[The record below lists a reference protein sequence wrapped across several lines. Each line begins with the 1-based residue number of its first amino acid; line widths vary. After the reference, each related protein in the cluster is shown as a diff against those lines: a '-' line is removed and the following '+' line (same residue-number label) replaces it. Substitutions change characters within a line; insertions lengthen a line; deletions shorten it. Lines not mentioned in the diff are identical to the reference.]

1 LEYIYLDERCGP
13 AETPTIW
20 REHNARIFDSKEK
33 SLSRLVT
40 EIRDEARLWVQTGA
54 KGLSLLPHAPR
65 PVITSCKL
73 YFFSPELS
81 E

>member
-1 LEYIYLDERCGP
+1 VSLYKLEYIYLDERCGP

-20 REHNARIFDSKEK
+20 REHNARIFNSKEK

-54 KGLSLLPHAPR
+54 KGLSLL
-65 PVITSCKL
+65 V
-73 YFFSPELS
+73 SPTVS